1 LKYHIFIRQ
10 GEVFNAEDQPPRKK
24 RLLSTVVKVEDE
36 QDTVAEK
43 EKEKKGLLVSLVV
56 CFKHK
61 IIRVEAE
68 QGGRRIDSVVVA
80 SRVLPRDL
88 FSRPRMRIASI
99 PSSAIT

>member
-10 GEVFNAEDQPPRKK
+10 GEVFNAEDQPPRKR
-24 RLLSTVVKVEDE
+24 RLLSAVVRVEDE

-43 EKEKKGLLVSLVV
+43 EKEKKGLLVSLVI
-56 CFKHK
+56 CFEHK

-68 QGGRRIDSVVVA
+68 HGRHQTDSVAVA

-88 FSRPRMRIASI
+88 FSWPGMRIASI